1 MAEAAVY
8 KGFTPAQLDT
18 EYNPRI
24 TAPNFQD
31 YFDRWD
37 RESKIARAKPDVKR
51 DVPYSAGANETLDI
65 YPLGGSGSHPVM
77 VYYHGGY
84 WRRFGKADRG
94 YIAPHMNEAGVIF
107 VSVDYTL
114 APAATVDE
122 IVAQCRRA
130 LLWVSKNIANYGG
143 DPDRIYICGESAGG
157 HLTAMVA
164 QTDWAAEGVSP
175 EPRVRG
181 ALAISG
187 IYDLEPIQH
196 TFLQPDVRLTAETIA
211 RSSPVK
217 HVRKTPVHMMLA
229 VGLDESSEFQ
239 RQLNDYSAAMAA
251 IGIRHDMVRVGG
263 RNHFS
268 IVDALCEPRNM
279 LHLSL
284 MRLMRPTAGR

>member
-1 MAEAAVY
+1 MADAAVY
-8 KGFTPAQLDT
+8 RGFTRAQLDYQ
-18 EYNPRI
+18 YNPRE

-37 RESKIARAKPDVKR
+37 RESKSARAKSDVKR
-51 DVPYSAGANETLDI
+51 DVPYGTGPDETLDI
-65 YPLGGSGSHPVM
+65 YPLGGSGPHPVM

-84 WRRFGKADRG
+84 WRRFSKADRG
-94 YIAPHMNEAGVIF
+94 FIAPHMNQAGVMF

-114 APAATVDE
+114 APKASVSE

-130 LLWVSKNIANYGG
+130 MVWVSKNIASHGG
-143 DPDRIYICGESAGG
+143 DPNRVYACGESAGG
-157 HLTAMVA
+157 HLTAAVA
-164 QTDWAAEGVSP
+164 QTDWAELGVSP
-175 EPRVRG
+175 EPLIKG
-181 ALAISG
+181 SLSISG

-196 TFLQPDVRLTAETIA
+196 TFLQPDVKLTQAVIEE
-211 RSSPVK
+211 SSPIR
-217 HVRKTPVHMMLA
+217 HIRKVATQMMLS

-239 RQLNDYSAAMAA
+239 RQLNDYSAGMAA
-251 IGIRHDMVRVGG
+251 AGIRHDLVRVGG

-268 IVDALCEPRNM
+268 IVDALCEPKNM

>member
-8 KGFTPAQLDT
+8 RNFTQAQLDK
-18 EYNPRI
+18 EYNPRE
-24 TAPNFQD
+24 TAPDFQD

-37 RESKIARAKPDVKR
+37 RDSKIARAKPEVKR
-51 DVPYSAGANETLDI
+51 DVPYGTGPDETLDI
-65 YPLGGSGSHPVM
+65 YPLGGAGPHPVM

-94 YIAPHMNEAGVIF
+94 FIAPHMNQAGVMF

-114 APAATVDE
+114 APKASVSE

-130 LLWVSKNIANYGG
+130 MAWVAKNIAGFGG
-143 DPDRIYICGESAGG
+143 DPNRVYACGESAGG

-164 QTDWAAEGVSP
+164 QTDWAKMGVSP
-175 EPRVRG
+175 DPVIKG

-187 IYDLEPIQH
+187 LYDLEPIRH
-196 TFLQPDVRLTAETIA
+196 SFLQPDVRLTPAVVEE
-211 RSSPVK
+211 SSPIR
-217 HVRKTPVHMMLA
+217 HVRQVPTQMMLS
-229 VGLDESSEFQ
+229 VGLVESAEFQ

-251 IGIRHDMVRVGG
+251 AGIRHDLVRVGG

-268 IVDALCEPRNM
+268 IVDALCEPKNM

-284 MRLMRPTAGR
+284 MRLMRPTAR